1 MSNLT
6 YILGFITVLV
16 LLFSP
21 GGFVGGSLQLIL
33 VMAVAISAIRDM
45 KEEDE

>member
-6 YILGFITVLV
+6 YILGFLTVLI

-21 GGFVGGSLQLIL
+21 GGFIGGSLQMML
-33 VMAVAISAIRDM
+33 VIALAVSIIKDARKGTD
-45 KEEDE
+45 